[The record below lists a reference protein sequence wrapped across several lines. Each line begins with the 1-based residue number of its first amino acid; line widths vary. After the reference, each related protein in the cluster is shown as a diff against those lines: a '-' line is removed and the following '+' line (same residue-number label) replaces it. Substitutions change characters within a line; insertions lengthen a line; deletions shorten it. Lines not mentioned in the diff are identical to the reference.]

1 MDILQI
7 ECRIFSWGN
16 KKINEKNPCTEN
28 DISFEI
34 NKILSSKSP
43 FVQVCKKFCE
53 EKALSNYFKGQNFY
67 LEPVEKVVRFDH
79 EKGKPDSLQYV
90 PILSTLKVLLQ
101 HEDVLGHIYENPI
114 CQGNTMSNYSR
125 GSLFKKNKLLATVPN
140 CSEIILYHD
149 DFGVS
154 NPLRNKFK
162 KYKMPAFY
170 FVLGNIPGKYRSR
183 LKDVQLTLL
192 FPSELTQKY
201 RYHVLIEPLLDDI
214 KVLEST
220 GLYVKFEGKCQI
232 FRGTVTMLVAAAQSR
247 SSCLGWFLLQF

>member
-1 MDILQI
+1 M
-7 ECRIFSWGN
+7 
-16 KKINEKNPCTEN
+16 KKI
-28 DISFEI
+28 S
-34 NKILSSKSP
+34 
-43 FVQVCKKFCE
+43 
-53 EKALSNYFKGQNFY
+53 
-67 LEPVEKVVRFDH
+67 H
-79 EKGKPDSLQYV
+79 SLQYV
-90 PILSTLKVLLQ
+90 PILSTWKVLLQ

-114 CQGNTMSNYSR
+114 CQGNTMSNYSQ

-201 RYHVLIEPLLDDI
+201 RYRINWTI
-214 KVLEST
+214 T
-220 GLYVKFEGKCQI
+220 GWHKNAGINRFICKIWGQMSD
-232 FRGTVTMLVAAAQSR
+232 F
-247 SSCLGWFLLQF
+247 

>member
-1 MDILQI
+1 
-7 ECRIFSWGN
+7 
-16 KKINEKNPCTEN
+16 
-28 DISFEI
+28 
-34 NKILSSKSP
+34 
-43 FVQVCKKFCE
+43 
-53 EKALSNYFKGQNFY
+53 
-67 LEPVEKVVRFDH
+67 
-79 EKGKPDSLQYV
+79 
-90 PILSTLKVLLQ
+90 
-101 HEDVLGHIYENPI
+101 
-114 CQGNTMSNYSR
+114 MSNYSQ

-232 FRGTVTMLVAAAQSR
+232 FRGTVTMLVADNLAAHALGGFYCNFSKVQRFCPFCSATKQGLIENSNR
-247 SSCLGWFLLQF
+247 KDWVLRTREGYDLNIRHLLDDPLMASACGLKPNSCLNELQFFHVTEGLPPDLAYDVFDGFSVDLISNILESLVTQK